1 MNTIRFT
8 IKAKAIDSYI
18 YAGQLFLFM
27 QDGRIMRCSYEK
39 IINRLKENYPDLK
52 ALITLAFLQ
61 NSYIHSEAAKIILGV
76 KEVMDSLHR
85 VWDYAA
91 SSIDFVLDYKDIEK
105 DCYMIGMVPAS
116 PILDVKMYNKHIFL
130 GNKAGLYEIMFDE
143 IFGMNNPTMNKRFD
157 AKVVHVDAKFETV
170 VISAG
175 NEGLFTGY
183 VPENEVTDV
192 TEKEVMKRSFRSAW
206 SIYNIMNYEQSN
218 EFTCLVNGVERIP
231 MGERK
236 RKRFESQESYK
247 ILKVG
252 KELLSMDQLMKSVKE
267 RGNEKMNQVSYT
279 FNSHQYGYFL
289 KINGKLLRMNIRS
302 KQDDDFY
309 YSSVIQEYPIE
320 KSVKG
325 EKPISASIL
334 PNGCVLEFF
343 DKVVLY
349 QDGKT
354 SVLESEPTVTVRSF
368 VNSYRYK
375 NIVAVTKENGCTF
388 HSVDTLDMI
397 PTMPI
402 YKPTRAVPVKELFEK
417 PSPTAIDADGYGGL
431 PF

>member
-1 MNTIRFT
+1 MNTVRFT
-8 IKAKAIDSYI
+8 IKTKAIDSYI

-39 IINRLKENYPDLK
+39 VINRLKENYPNLK
-52 ALITLAFLQ
+52 GLITLAFLQ
-61 NSYIHSEAAKIILGV
+61 NSYMHSEAAKIILGI
-76 KEVMDSLHR
+76 KEVMDALHR
-85 VWDYAA
+85 VWDYA
-91 SSIDFVLDYKDIEK
+91 SSTIDFVLDYKDIEQ
-105 DCYMIGMVPAS
+105 DCYLVGMVPTS
-116 PILDVKMYNKHIFL
+116 PVLDVKMYNKHIFL
-130 GNKAGLYEIMFDE
+130 GNKTGLYEIMFDE
-143 IFGMNNPTMNKRFD
+143 IFGMNNPAMHKRFD

-175 NEGLFTGY
+175 REGLFTGN
-183 VPENEVTDV
+183 VPEKRETIV

-206 SIYNIMNYEQSN
+206 SIYNIMNYEQPN
-218 EFTCLVNGVERIP
+218 EFTCLVNDVEKIP

-247 ILKVG
+247 ILEVG
-252 KELLSMDQLMKSVKE
+252 KERLSMDQLMKSVKE
-267 RGNEKMNQVSYT
+267 RRKEKMNQVSYT

-289 KINGKLLRMNIRS
+289 KRNGKLLRMNIRS

-309 YSSVIQEYPIE
+309 YSSVIQEYSIE

-334 PNGCVLEFF
+334 PNGCVLEYF

-354 SVLESEPTVTVRSF
+354 FIIENEPTVTVRSF

-375 NIVAVTKENGCTF
+375 NLVAVTKEDGCTF

-402 YKPTRAVPVKELFEK
+402 YKPTRAQPVRELFEK
-417 PSPTAIDADGYGGL
+417 PSAAVDADEYGEI

>member
-39 IINRLKENYPDLK
+39 VINRLKENYPDLK
-52 ALITLAFLQ
+52 PLITLAFLQ
-61 NSYIHSEAAKIILGV
+61 NSYMHSEAAKIILGV
-76 KEVMDSLHR
+76 KEVMNALHQ

-91 SSIDFVLDYKDIEK
+91 STIDFVIDYKDIEQE
-105 DCYMIGMVPAS
+105 CYMIGFVSNS
-116 PILDVKMYNKHIFL
+116 PVLDVKMYNKHIFF
-130 GNKAGLYEIMFDE
+130 GNKTGLYEIMFDE
-143 IFGMNNPTMNKRFD
+143 IFGMNNPAMHKRFD
-157 AKVVHVDAKFETV
+157 SKVVHVDAKFETV

-175 NEGLFTGY
+175 HEGLFTGY
-183 VPENEVTDV
+183 VPENEVSDI
-192 TEKEVMKRSFRSAW
+192 TEKEIVKKSFRSAW
-206 SIYNIMNYEQSN
+206 SIYNIMNYEQPN

-231 MGERK
+231 IGERK

-247 ILKVG
+247 ILEVG
-252 KELLSMDQLMKSVKE
+252 KEQLSMDQLMRSVIE
-267 RGNEKMNQVSYT
+267 RGKDKMNNYSYT

-289 KINGKLLRMNIRS
+289 KKNGKLLRMNMRS
-302 KQDDDFY
+302 KQEDDFY
-309 YSSVIQEYPIE
+309 YSSVIQEYQIE

-334 PNGCVLEFF
+334 PNGCVLEYF
-343 DKVVLY
+343 DKVVLC

-354 SVLESEPTVTVRSF
+354 SVIENEPTITVRSF

-375 NIVAVTKENGCTF
+375 NIVAVTKEEGCTF
-388 HSVDTLDMI
+388 HSVDTIDMI
-397 PTMPI
+397 PSMPI
-402 YKPTRAVPVKELFEK
+402 YKPKRALPVNELFEN
-417 PSPTAIDADGYGGL
+417 PLPAVDANDDGEL

>member
-1 MNTIRFT
+1 MNTVRFT
-8 IKAKAIDSYI
+8 IKTKAIDSYI

-39 IINRLKENYPDLK
+39 VINRLKENYPNLK
-52 ALITLAFLQ
+52 GLITLAFLQ
-61 NSYIHSEAAKIILGV
+61 NSYMHSEAAKIILGI
-76 KEVMDSLHR
+76 KEVMDALHR
-85 VWDYAA
+85 VWDYA
-91 SSIDFVLDYKDIEK
+91 SSTIDFVLDYKDIEQ
-105 DCYMIGMVPAS
+105 DCYLVGMVPTS
-116 PILDVKMYNKHIFL
+116 PVLDVKMYNKHIFL
-130 GNKAGLYEIMFDE
+130 GNKTGLYEIMFDE
-143 IFGMNNPTMNKRFD
+143 IFGMNNPAMHKRFD

-175 NEGLFTGY
+175 REGLFTGN
-183 VPENEVTDV
+183 VPENRETIV

-206 SIYNIMNYEQSN
+206 SIYNIMNYEQPN
-218 EFTCLVNGVERIP
+218 EFTCLVNDVEKIP

-247 ILKVG
+247 ILEVG
-252 KELLSMDQLMKSVKE
+252 KERLSMDQLMKSVKE
-267 RGNEKMNQVSYT
+267 RRKEKMNQVSYT

-289 KINGKLLRMNIRS
+289 KRNGKLLRMNIRS

-309 YSSVIQEYPIE
+309 YSSVIQEYSIE

-334 PNGCVLEFF
+334 PNGCVLEYF

-354 SVLESEPTVTVRSF
+354 FIIENEPTVTVRSF

-375 NIVAVTKENGCTF
+375 NLVAVTKEDGCTF

-402 YKPTRAVPVKELFEK
+402 YKPTQAQPVRELFEK
-417 PSPTAIDADGYGGL
+417 PSAAVDADEYGEI

>member
-1 MNTIRFT
+1 MNTVRFT

-39 IINRLKENYPDLK
+39 VINRLKENYPNLK
-52 ALITLAFLQ
+52 PLITLAFLQ
-61 NSYIHSEAAKIILGV
+61 NSYMHSEAAKIILGV
-76 KEVMDSLHR
+76 KEVMDALHR
-85 VWDYAA
+85 VWDYA
-91 SSIDFVLDYKDIEK
+91 SSTIDFVLDYKDIEQ
-105 DCYMIGMVPAS
+105 DCYMVGMVPIS
-116 PILDVKMYNKHIFL
+116 PVLDVKMYNKHIFL
-130 GNKAGLYEIMFDE
+130 GNKTGLYEIMFDE
-143 IFGMNNPTMNKRFD
+143 IFGMNNPAMHKRFD

-175 NEGLFTGY
+175 HEGLFTGFI
-183 VPENEVTDV
+183 PEKEVSDV
-192 TEKEVMKRSFRSAW
+192 TEKEVMKSSFRSAW
-206 SIYNIMNYEQSN
+206 SIYNIMNYERPN

-236 RKRFESQESYK
+236 RKCFESQESYK
-247 ILKVG
+247 ILEVG
-252 KELLSMDQLMKSVKE
+252 KEQLSMDQLMKSVRE
-267 RGNEKMNQVSYT
+267 RGKEKMNQVSYT
-279 FNSHQYGYFL
+279 FNSHQNGYFL
-289 KINGKLLRMNIRS
+289 KKNGKLLRMNIRS

-334 PNGCVLEFF
+334 PNGCVLEYY

-354 SVLESEPTVTVRSF
+354 SIIENEPTVTVRSF

-375 NIVAVTKENGCTF
+375 NLVAVTKEEGCTF

-402 YKPTRAVPVKELFEK
+402 YKPTRTLSVRELFEK
-417 PSPTAIDADGYGGL
+417 PSPAVDADEYGEF

>member
-39 IINRLKENYPDLK
+39 VINRLKENYPDLK
-52 ALITLAFLQ
+52 PLITLAFLQ
-61 NSYIHSEAAKIILGV
+61 NRYMHSEAAKIILGV
-76 KEVMDSLHR
+76 KEVMNALHQ

-91 SSIDFVLDYKDIEK
+91 STIDFVIDYNDIEQ
-105 DCYMIGMVPAS
+105 DCYMIGFMSSS
-116 PILDVKMYNKHIFL
+116 PVLDVKMYNKHIFM
-130 GNKAGLYEIMFDE
+130 GYKTGLYEIMFDE
-143 IFGMNNPTMNKRFD
+143 IFGMNNPAMHKRFD
-157 AKVVHVDAKFETV
+157 AKVVHIDAKFETV

-175 NEGLFTGY
+175 HEGLFTGY
-183 VPENEVTDV
+183 VPENEVSDV
-192 TEKEVMKRSFRSAW
+192 TEKEIMKKSFRSAW
-206 SIYNIMNYEQSN
+206 SIYNIMNYEQPN

-247 ILKVG
+247 ILEVG
-252 KELLSMDQLMKSVKE
+252 KEQLSMEQLMKSVKE
-267 RGNEKMNQVSYT
+267 RGKDKMNHVSYT

-289 KINGKLLRMNIRS
+289 KKNGKLLRMNIRS
-302 KQDDDFY
+302 KQEDDFY
-309 YSSVIQEYPIE
+309 YSSVIQEYQIE

-334 PNGCVLEFF
+334 PNGCVLEYY

-354 SVLESEPTVTVRSF
+354 SVIENEPTITVRSF

-375 NIVAVTKENGCTF
+375 NIVAVTKEEGCTF
-388 HSVDTLDMI
+388 HSVDTIDMI
-397 PTMPI
+397 PSMPI
-402 YKPTRAVPVKELFEK
+402 YKPKRALPVNELFGK
-417 PSPTAIDADGYGGL
+417 ASPAVDANDYGEL

>member
-27 QDGRIMRCSYEK
+27 QDGRIMRCLYEK
-39 IINRLKENYPDLK
+39 VINRLKENYPDLK
-52 ALITLAFLQ
+52 PLITLAFLQ
-61 NSYIHSEAAKIILGV
+61 NSYMLSEAAQIILGV
-76 KEVMDSLHR
+76 KEVMNALHQ

-91 SSIDFVLDYKDIEK
+91 STIDFIIDYKDIEQ
-105 DCYMIGMVPAS
+105 DCYMIGFMPSS
-116 PILDVKMYNKHIFL
+116 PVLDVKMYNKHIFM
-130 GNKAGLYEIMFDE
+130 GNKTGLYEIMFDE
-143 IFGMNNPTMNKRFD
+143 IFGMNNPAMHKRFD

-175 NEGLFTGY
+175 HEGLFTGY
-183 VPENEVTDV
+183 VPENEVSDV
-192 TEKEVMKRSFRSAW
+192 AEKEIMKKSFRSAW
-206 SIYNIMNYEQSN
+206 SIYNIMNYEQPN

-247 ILKVG
+247 ILEVG
-252 KELLSMDQLMKSVKE
+252 KEQLSMDQLMKSVKK
-267 RGNEKMNQVSYT
+267 RGKDKMNHISYT
-279 FNSHQYGYFL
+279 FNSYQNGYFL
-289 KINGKLLRMNIRS
+289 KKNGKLLRMNIRS
-302 KQDDDFY
+302 KQEDDFY
-309 YSSVIQEYPIE
+309 YSSVIREYQIE

-334 PNGCVLEFF
+334 PNGCVLEYY

-354 SVLESEPTVTVRSF
+354 SVIENKPTITVRSF

-375 NIVAVTKENGCTF
+375 NIIAVTKEDGCTF

-397 PTMPI
+397 PSMPI
-402 YKPTRAVPVKELFEK
+402 YKPKRALPVNELFEN
-417 PSPTAIDADGYGGL
+417 PSPAVDANEYGEI

>member
-1 MNTIRFT
+1 MNTVRFT
-8 IKAKAIDSYI
+8 IKTKAIDSYI

-39 IINRLKENYPDLK
+39 VINRLKENYPNLK
-52 ALITLAFLQ
+52 GLITLAFLQ
-61 NSYIHSEAAKIILGV
+61 NSYMHSEAAKIILGI
-76 KEVMDSLHR
+76 KEVMDALHR
-85 VWDYAA
+85 VWDYA
-91 SSIDFVLDYKDIEK
+91 SSTIDFVLDYKDIEQ
-105 DCYMIGMVPAS
+105 DCYLVGMVPTS
-116 PILDVKMYNKHIFL
+116 PVLDVKMYNKHIFL
-130 GNKAGLYEIMFDE
+130 GNKTGLYEIMFDE
-143 IFGMNNPTMNKRFD
+143 IFGMNNPAMHKRFD

-175 NEGLFTGY
+175 REGLFTGN
-183 VPENEVTDV
+183 VPENRETIV

-206 SIYNIMNYEQSN
+206 SIYNIMNYEQPN
-218 EFTCLVNGVERIP
+218 EFTCLVNDVEKIP

-247 ILKVG
+247 ILEVG
-252 KELLSMDQLMKSVKE
+252 KERLSMDQLMKSVKE
-267 RGNEKMNQVSYT
+267 RRKEKMNQVSYT

-289 KINGKLLRMNIRS
+289 KRNGKLLRMNIRS

-309 YSSVIQEYPIE
+309 YSSVIQEYSIE

-334 PNGCVLEFF
+334 PNGCVLEYF

-354 SVLESEPTVTVRSF
+354 FIIENEPTVTVRSF

-375 NIVAVTKENGCTF
+375 NLVAVTKEDGCTF

-402 YKPTRAVPVKELFEK
+402 YKPTRAQPVRELFEK
-417 PSPTAIDADGYGGL
+417 PSAAVDADEYGEI

>member
-39 IINRLKENYPDLK
+39 VINRLKENYPNLK
-52 ALITLAFLQ
+52 SLITLAFLQ
-61 NSYIHSEAAKIILGV
+61 NSYMHSEAAKIILGV
-76 KEVMDSLHR
+76 KEVMDALHR
-85 VWDYAA
+85 VWDYA
-91 SSIDFVLDYKDIEK
+91 SNTIDFVLDYKDIEQ
-105 DCYMIGMVPAS
+105 DCYMVGMVPTS
-116 PILDVKMYNKHIFL
+116 PVLDVKMYNKHIFL
-130 GNKAGLYEIMFDE
+130 GNKTGLYEIMFDE
-143 IFGMNNPTMNKRFD
+143 IFGMNNPAMHKRFD

-175 NEGLFTGY
+175 REGLFTGN
-183 VPENEVTDV
+183 VPENRKTIV

-206 SIYNIMNYEQSN
+206 SIYNIMNYEHPN
-218 EFTCLVNGVERIP
+218 EFTCLVNDVERIP

-247 ILKVG
+247 ILEVG
-252 KELLSMDQLMKSVKE
+252 KQQLSMDQLMKSVKE
-267 RGNEKMNQVSYT
+267 RRKEKMNQVSYT

-289 KINGKLLRMNIRS
+289 KRNGKLLRMNIRS

-334 PNGCVLEFF
+334 PNGCVLEYY

-349 QDGKT
+349 QEGKT
-354 SVLESEPTVTVRSF
+354 FIIENEPTVTVRSF

-375 NIVAVTKENGCTF
+375 NLVAVTKEDGCTF

-402 YKPTRAVPVKELFEK
+402 YKPTRALPIRELFEK
-417 PSPTAIDADGYGGL
+417 PSPVVDADEYGDI

>member
-1 MNTIRFT
+1 MNTVRFT
-8 IKAKAIDSYI
+8 IKTKAIDSYI

-39 IINRLKENYPDLK
+39 VINRLKENYPNLK
-52 ALITLAFLQ
+52 GLITLAFLQ
-61 NSYIHSEAAKIILGV
+61 NSYMHSEAAKIILGI
-76 KEVMDSLHR
+76 KEVMDALHR
-85 VWDYAA
+85 VWDYA
-91 SSIDFVLDYKDIEK
+91 SSTIDFVLDYKDIEQ
-105 DCYMIGMVPAS
+105 DCYLVGMVPTS
-116 PILDVKMYNKHIFL
+116 PVLDVKMYNKHIFL
-130 GNKAGLYEIMFDE
+130 GNKTGLYEIMFDE
-143 IFGMNNPTMNKRFD
+143 IFGMNNPAMHKRFD
-157 AKVVHVDAKFETV
+157 AKVVHVDAKFDTV

-175 NEGLFTGY
+175 REGLFTGN
-183 VPENEVTDV
+183 VPENRETIV

-206 SIYNIMNYEQSN
+206 SIYNIMNYEQPN
-218 EFTCLVNGVERIP
+218 EFTCLVNDVEKIP

-247 ILKVG
+247 ILEVG
-252 KELLSMDQLMKSVKE
+252 KERLSMDQLMKSVKE
-267 RGNEKMNQVSYT
+267 RRKEKMNQVSYT

-289 KINGKLLRMNIRS
+289 KRNGKLLRMNIRS

-309 YSSVIQEYPIE
+309 YSSVIQEYSIE

-334 PNGCVLEFF
+334 PNGCVLEYF

-354 SVLESEPTVTVRSF
+354 FIIENEPTVTVRSF

-375 NIVAVTKENGCTF
+375 NLVAVTKEDGCTF

-402 YKPTRAVPVKELFEK
+402 YKPTRAQPVRELFEK
-417 PSPTAIDADGYGGL
+417 PSAAVDADEYGEI